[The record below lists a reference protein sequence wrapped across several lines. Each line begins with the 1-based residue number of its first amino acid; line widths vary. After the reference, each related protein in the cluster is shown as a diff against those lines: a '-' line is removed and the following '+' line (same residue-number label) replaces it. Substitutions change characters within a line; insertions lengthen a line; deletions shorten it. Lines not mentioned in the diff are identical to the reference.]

1 MAVVAEKK
9 TPRYYTVAWRW
20 HFYAG
25 LLVAPF
31 MIMLAITGMI
41 YLFKPQL
48 DQLMY
53 GSLLNVPA
61 ASAPA
66 HPADHL
72 VAAVKAQYPGASVLR
87 YQPPAAAD
95 ASAKVIIKTAD
106 AKLGVYVDPYQGTV
120 LGALDE
126 NNNLQTIVLK
136 LHGELL
142 MGKNGDLLV
151 ELATSWTLVLLVSG
165 LYLWWP
171 RGRGKLAVFWPRLH
185 AGGRAFWRDIHAVT
199 GFWGAIFLLFMLL
212 SGLTWTGY
220 WGEKFAAVWS
230 QFPAQMWDDV
240 PKSDKKAISLNST
253 EEKIVPW
260 AVEPSPLPKSTDPHA
275 AHKGATPQA
284 ATPQIALQQVVDTA
298 KARGVVPGYNIALP
312 DGDEGVFTVSVF
324 PNDPSNEATLHIDQY
339 SGKVLA
345 DIRFRDYALVPKVV
359 EFGVVIHEGKFFGL
373 ANQLLMAAICLL
385 VLISSISGLVMWWLR
400 KPAGRLGA
408 PADAPDTPLWK
419 GALLIMLALGL
430 AFPLVGMSFVAI
442 LALDWLLLRRVPAL
456 AFLR

>member
-1 MAVVAEKK
+1 MAVIADKK

-53 GSLLNVPA
+53 GNLLNVPA
-61 ASAPA
+61 ASTQA

-72 VAAVKAQYPGASVLR
+72 VAAVKAQYPGAS
-87 YQPPAAAD
+87 
-95 ASAKVIIKTAD
+95 
-106 AKLGVYVDPYQGTV
+106 V

-142 MGKNGDLLV
+142 IGKNGDLLV

-171 RGRGKLAVFWPRLH
+171 RGRGKLAVFWPRLN

-240 PKSDKKAISLNST
+240 PKSDKKALSLNST
-253 EEKIVPW
+253 AEKIVPW

-275 AHKGATPQA
+275 AHKGAAPQA
-284 ATPQIALQQVVDTA
+284 ATPQIALQQVVDT
-298 KARGVVPGYNIALP
+298 G
-312 DGDEGVFTVSVF
+312 
-324 PNDPSNEATLHIDQY
+324 
-339 SGKVLA
+339 
-345 DIRFRDYALVPKVV
+345 
-359 EFGVVIHEGKFFGL
+359 
-373 ANQLLMAAICLL
+373 
-385 VLISSISGLVMWWLR
+385 
-400 KPAGRLGA
+400 
-408 PADAPDTPLWK
+408 
-419 GALLIMLALGL
+419 
-430 AFPLVGMSFVAI
+430 
-442 LALDWLLLRRVPAL
+442 
-456 AFLR
+456 